1 MGILCAPDIRKRMKQ
16 EKEIEWNV
24 IERWRKEKKKLRKS
38 NVYIQESQIEPN
50 RRERERVEEKKSLER
65 SVGFAFFLFFPSPG
79 LQVRVSLEA
88 TAEES
93 HGAPRLAPF

>member
-50 RRERERVEEKKSLER
+50 RRERERVEEEKKFREKRWFRILP
-65 SVGFAFFLFFPSPG
+65 FFPF
-79 LQVRVSLEA
+79 
-88 TAEES
+88 
-93 HGAPRLAPF
+93 PRLTS